1 MAFSSFLSMMLLGI
15 GVALLL
21 TGGLTLY
28 FGEGR
33 TRIAG
38 VLQLVIGVVAII
50 VMIFLYALPNWPYF
64 VKAFIALL
72 GGVVGALI
80 GAGIFLL
87 SIIKT

>member
-1 MAFSSFLSMMLLGI
+1 MLLGI

-21 TGGLTLY
+21 TGGLTVY

-50 VMIFLYALPNWPYF
+50 VMIFLYALPSWSYF
-64 VKAFIALL
+64 VQAFIALL

-80 GAGIFLL
+80 GAGIFLV
-87 SIIKT
+87 SIIKA

>member
-1 MAFSSFLSMMLLGI
+1 M
-15 GVALLL
+15 L
-21 TGGLTLY
+21 TGGLTVY

-50 VMIFLYALPNWPYF
+50 VMIFLYALPSWSYF
-64 VKAFIALL
+64 VQAFIALL

-80 GAGIFLL
+80 GAGIFLV
-87 SIIKT
+87 SIIKA